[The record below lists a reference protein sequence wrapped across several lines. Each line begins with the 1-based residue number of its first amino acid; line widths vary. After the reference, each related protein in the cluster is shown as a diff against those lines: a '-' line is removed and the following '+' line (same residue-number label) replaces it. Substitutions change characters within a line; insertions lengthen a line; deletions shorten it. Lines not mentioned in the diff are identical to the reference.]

1 MKYKSYF
8 HRLLIIYQN
17 MFDALLLKTFV
28 AVVDEGG
35 FSRAGERLHLTQ
47 SAVSGHLRRLEEQV
61 GKPLLT
67 RTTRSQQLTPDG
79 QRLIAYARGI
89 LALHRD
95 AWAELTRSAFE
106 GSLRV
111 GVSEEFAEARL
122 LRELQ
127 DVAAQY
133 PGLHISVQVG
143 IPGSLLSL
151 MKQGE
156 LDVVV
161 GSLCES
167 SEPGLA
173 LWREPL
179 VWAWSV
185 QPLAA
190 LPTPLPLALFP
201 EPCPYREAALSR
213 LAQAGI
219 AQRTAM
225 QCASY
230 AALHAAAS
238 AGFAVAPMAQS
249 QVGPGLAVLGA
260 EHGLPAL
267 PDAEFRLFSAPDA
280 DPRMVEVVTQVVLRY
295 GAARR
300 H

>member
-1 MKYKSYF
+1 
-8 HRLLIIYQN
+8 
-17 MFDALLLKTFV
+17 MFDIILLKTFV

-35 FSRAGERLHLTQ
+35 FSRAAARLHLTQ

-67 RTTRSQQLTPDG
+67 RTTRSQQLTADG
-79 QRLIAYARGI
+79 ERLMAYARGI
-89 LALHRD
+89 LALNRN

-106 GSLRV
+106 GNLRV
-111 GVSEEFAEARL
+111 GVSEEFADARL

-127 DVAAQY
+127 EVAAQY
-133 PGLHISVQVG
+133 PGLQISVQVG
-143 IPGSLLSL
+143 IPGSLLTL

-173 LWREPL
+173 LWQEPL
-179 VWAWSV
+179 VWAWSA
-185 QPLAA
+185 QPLTA

-225 QCASY
+225 LCASY
-230 AALHAAAS
+230 AALHAAAL
-238 AGFAVAPMAQS
+238 AGFAIAPIARS
-249 QVGPGLAVLGA
+249 QLVPGLTILGA
-260 EHGLPAL
+260 EHGLPVL

-280 DPRMVEVVTQVVLRY
+280 DPRMVEVITEVVVRY
-295 GAARR
+295 GASLR
-300 H
+300 

>member
-1 MKYKSYF
+1 
-8 HRLLIIYQN
+8 

-35 FSRAGERLHLTQ
+35 FSRAAARLHLTQ

-67 RTTRSQQLTPDG
+67 RTTRSQQLTADG
-79 QRLIAYARGI
+79 ERLMAYARGI
-89 LALHRD
+89 LALNRD
-95 AWAELTRSAFE
+95 AWAELTRSAFQ
-106 GSLRV
+106 GNLRI
-111 GVSEEFAEARL
+111 GVSEEFADARL
-122 LRELQ
+122 LRDLQ
-127 DVAAQY
+127 AFAADY
-133 PGLHISVQVG
+133 PGMQINVQVS

-173 LWREPL
+173 LWQEPL
-179 VWAWSV
+179 VWAWSA
-185 QPLAA
+185 QPLGT

-201 EPCPYREAALSR
+201 EPCPYREAALTR

-219 AQRTAM
+219 PQRTAM
-225 QCASY
+225 LCTSY
-230 AALHAAAS
+230 AGLQAAAL
-238 AGFAVAPMAQS
+238 AGFAIAPMTRS
-249 QVGPGLAVLGA
+249 QVSQGLAVLGA
-260 EHGLPAL
+260 EHGLPPL
-267 PDAEFRLFSAPDA
+267 PDAEFRLFSAPQA
-280 DPRMVEVVTQVVLRY
+280 DPLMVEAITRMIVRY
-295 GAARR
+295 GAGRR

>member
-1 MKYKSYF
+1 
-8 HRLLIIYQN
+8 

-35 FSRAGERLHLTQ
+35 FSRAAARLHLTQ

-67 RTTRSQQLTPDG
+67 RTTRSQQLTADG
-79 QRLIAYARGI
+79 ERLMAYARGI
-89 LALHRD
+89 LALNRD
-95 AWAELTRSAFE
+95 AWAELTRSAFQ
-106 GSLRV
+106 GSLRI
-111 GVSEEFAEARL
+111 GVSEEFAEVRL

-127 DVAAQY
+127 AFAADY
-133 PGLHISVQVG
+133 PGMQLNVQVS
-143 IPGSLLSL
+143 IPGSLLTL

-173 LWREPL
+173 LWQEPL
-179 VWAWSV
+179 VWAWSA
-185 QPLAA
+185 QPLGI

-201 EPCPYREAALSR
+201 EPCPYREAALTR

-219 AQRTAM
+219 PQRTAM
-225 QCASY
+225 LCTSY
-230 AALHAAAS
+230 AALQAAAL
-238 AGFAVAPMAQS
+238 AGFAIAPMTRS
-249 QVGPGLAVLGA
+249 QVSQGLTVLGA
-260 EHGLPAL
+260 EHGLPPL
-267 PDAEFRLFSAPDA
+267 PDAEFRLFSAPEA
-280 DPRMVEVVTQVVLRY
+280 DPLIIEAITRVIVRY
-295 GAARR
+295 GATRR

>member
-1 MKYKSYF
+1 
-8 HRLLIIYQN
+8 

-35 FSRAGERLHLTQ
+35 FSRAAERLHLTQ

-79 QRLIAYARGI
+79 ERLMAYARGI
-89 LALHRD
+89 LALNRD

-106 GSLRV
+106 GNLRV
-111 GVSEEFAEARL
+111 GVSEEFADARL

-127 DVAAQY
+127 NVAAQY
-133 PGLHISVQVG
+133 PGMHISVQVG

-179 VWAWSV
+179 VWAWSG
-185 QPLAA
+185 QPLVA
-190 LPTPLPLALFP
+190 LPNPLPLALFP
-201 EPCPYREAALSR
+201 EPCPYREAALTR

-219 AQRTAM
+219 AQRSAM
-225 QCASY
+225 QCSSY
-230 AALHAAAS
+230 AALHAAAL
-238 AGFAVAPMAQS
+238 AGFAIAPMPQS
-249 QVGPGLAVLGA
+249 QVGPGLTVLGA

-267 PDAEFRLFSAPDA
+267 PDAEFRLFSAPEA
-280 DPRMVEVVTQVVLRY
+280 DPRLVEIITQVVVRY
-295 GAARR
+295 GAVRR

>member
-1 MKYKSYF
+1 
-8 HRLLIIYQN
+8 
-17 MFDALLLKTFV
+17 MFDVVLLKTFV

-79 QRLIAYARGI
+79 ERLMAYARGI
-89 LALHRD
+89 LALNRD
-95 AWAELTRSAFE
+95 AWAELTRSAFD

-111 GVSEEFAEARL
+111 GVSEEFADARL

-133 PGLHISVQVG
+133 PGMQISVQVG
-143 IPGSLLSL
+143 IPGSWLTR

-173 LWREPL
+173 LWQEPL
-179 VWAWSV
+179 VWAWSA
-185 QPLAA
+185 QPLVT

-225 QCASY
+225 QCSSY

-238 AGFAVAPMAQS
+238 AGFAIAPMARS

-260 EHGLPAL
+260 EQGLPAL

-280 DPRMVEVVTQVVLRY
+280 DPRMVEVITQVVVRY
-295 GAARR
+295 GASRR
-300 H
+300 Y